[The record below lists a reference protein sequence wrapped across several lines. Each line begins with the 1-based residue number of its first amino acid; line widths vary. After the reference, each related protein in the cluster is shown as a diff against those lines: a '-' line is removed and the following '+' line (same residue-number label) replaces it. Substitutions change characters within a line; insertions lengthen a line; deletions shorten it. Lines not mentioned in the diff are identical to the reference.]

1 MDRSDRRSVKAGIDK
16 DDCRKN
22 RTQQKVELRKAKKEE
37 GLQKRRN
44 MLADVNVEIEPPVTP
59 EAASSTLAAQGAIVL
74 GFVERNGPAEEFEDA
89 FQATKHL
96 RKQLSLARNPPIDD
110 VIHAGLVPAFV
121 TMLGHPDTKLQ
132 FEAAWC
138 LTNIASGTS
147 KQCEKVV
154 NNNGVPA
161 LVGLLTSP
169 SIDVSEQAVWAIGNI
184 AGDCPQMRDLVLAN
198 GATAKVI
205 ALVEATASLGQMG
218 PLRNAV
224 WALSNLMRGKP
235 QPSIGHIT
243 QAIPTLAKLLMIA
256 DEEVLMD
263 ACWALSYVTDGGD
276 DRIDMAVNTGV
287 VPLLMAIMRDRA
299 ESRTRTPALRTLCN
313 ILTGSAEATQA
324 VLDAGILEV
333 LPEAI
338 KSTKAQTRKEA
349 CWAISNSAC
358 KHAAFEGSPPSHATP
373 CPHPCSPHPY
383 SRPCIP
389 PRMPPHARANG
400 IDGPATAHDGGSR
413 RWHRLASRCRHA
425 LAAPRHCHGEARERR
440 VRHQEGSG
448 MGRRQHP
455 ARLCERAHRCQRD
468 ARRHARAARLHLR
481 NDEAALGACIP
492 PTLPA
497 HAHEWLEPS

>member
-184 AGDCPQMRDLVLAN
+184 AGDCPAMRDLVLQN
-198 GATAKVI
+198 GASDKIVQ
-205 ALVEATASLGQMG
+205 LVEVRSPQGATCSRAP
-218 PLRNAV
+218 PLA
-224 WALSNLMRGKP
+224 
-235 QPSIGHIT
+235 
-243 QAIPTLAKLLMIA
+243 
-256 DEEVLMD
+256 
-263 ACWALSYVTDGGD
+263 
-276 DRIDMAVNTGV
+276 
-287 VPLLMAIMRDRA
+287 
-299 ESRTRTPALRTLCN
+299 RTRSLRAHPPARMALHSRLR
-313 ILTGSAEATQA
+313 
-324 VLDAGILEV
+324 
-333 LPEAI
+333 P
-338 KSTKAQTRKEA
+338 A
-349 CWAISNSAC
+349 CLL
-358 KHAAFEGSPPSHATP
+358 
-373 CPHPCSPHPY
+373 SPHMSPGRIVDTRRH
-383 SRPCIP
+383 SSGLA
-389 PRMPPHARANG
+389 HARAHAAG
-400 IDGPATAHDGGSR
+400 HSLLGADGTA
-413 RWHRLASRCRHA
+413 A
-425 LAAPRHCHGEARERR
+425 ERR
-440 VRHQEGSG
+440 VGAFEPRA
-448 MGRRQHP
+448 RQ
-455 ARLCERAHRCQRD
+455 AAARD
-468 ARRHARAARLHLR
+468 ATC
-481 NDEAALGACIP
+481 DTCP
-492 PTLPA
+492 PGPR
-497 HAHEWLEPS
+497 